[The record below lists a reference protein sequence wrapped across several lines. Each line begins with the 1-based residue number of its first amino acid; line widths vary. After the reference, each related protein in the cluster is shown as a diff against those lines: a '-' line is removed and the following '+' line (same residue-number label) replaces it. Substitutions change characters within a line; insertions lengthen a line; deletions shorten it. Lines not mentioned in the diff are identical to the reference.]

1 MRIHYLF
8 IVFFCFFLNSCGLKG
23 PLYIPIEKKQE
34 AVSANTKPTE
44 QNTQETRIVL
54 EEKKVRSDEPISENL
69 TVNEYQTEFNE
80 ELKKEIDVAD
90 AKSKKGSA
98 KNKLRYERMNLCK

>member
-34 AVSANTKPTE
+34 VVSANTKPTE
-44 QNTQETRIVL
+44 QNAQETRIVL

-98 KNKLRYERMNLCK
+98 KNSK

>member
-1 MRIHYLF
+1 M
-8 IVFFCFFLNSCGLKG
+8 FFCFLLNSCGLKG
-23 PLYIPIEKKQE
+23 PLYIPVEKKQ
-34 AVSANTKPTE
+34 AVVSASMKPTE

-90 AKSKKGSA
+90 TKSKKGSA
-98 KNKLRYERMNLCK
+98 NNSK